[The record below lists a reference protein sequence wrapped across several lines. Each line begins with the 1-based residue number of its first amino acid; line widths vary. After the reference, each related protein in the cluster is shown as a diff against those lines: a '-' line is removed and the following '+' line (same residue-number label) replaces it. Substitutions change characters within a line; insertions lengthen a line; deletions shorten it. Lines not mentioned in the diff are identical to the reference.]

1 MKVLV
6 LGGTGAMGEHLV
18 QLLAD
23 DYIETYVTSRKKID
37 SFGTVHYIQ
46 GNAHDEV
53 FINQLLQKKF
63 DVIVDFMVYTTLEFA
78 NKVDSYLNNTNQYI
92 FLSSARVYANSDKP
106 LTEDSP
112 RLLDVCQDEKYLA
125 TDEYALAKARQEDL
139 LINNKNKNW
148 TIIRPYITYSNI
160 RLQLG
165 VLEKEDWL
173 YRALYGHKV
182 VFPIDL
188 MEKKTTLT
196 YGYDVA
202 RSIKALIGKKS
213 TLSNVFHITQDK
225 SITWSDVWSLY
236 KETIRFITNSEPI
249 IMLCD
254 MKQFEIMYKGH
265 YQIHYDRMYNRVFSN
280 DKISKYLDTSTFIQP
295 AIGLN
300 ECLSEC
306 IANLTNLKAIV
317 RYGSEGSKD
326 RVTKEYWK
334 FSDIPSLKN
343 KFKYTI
349 RRIGI

>member
-18 QLLAD
+18 RLLAD
-23 DYIETYVTSRKKID
+23 ANVETYVTSRKKMI

-46 GNAHDEV
+46 GNAHEEI
-53 FINQLLQKKF
+53 FINSLLHDKY
-63 DVIVDFMVYTTLEFA
+63 DVIVDFMVYSTVEFSK
-78 NKVDSYLNNTNQYI
+78 KVDNYLNNTQQYI
-92 FLSSARVYANSDKP
+92 FLSSSRVYANSDKP

-112 RLLDVCQDEKYLA
+112 RLLDVIQDRKYLLS
-125 TDEYALAKARQEDL
+125 DEYALTKARQENL
-139 LINNKNKNW
+139 LFNHKRKNW

-188 MEKKTTLT
+188 IDKRTTLT
-196 YGYDVA
+196 HGYDVA
-202 RSIKALIGKKS
+202 RSIQSLIGQENA
-213 TLSNVFHITQDK
+213 LSNVFHITQDDT
-225 SITWSDVWSLY
+225 ITWTDVWSLY

-280 DKISKYLDTSTFIQP
+280 DKISKYVDTSTFIQP

-306 IANLTNLKAIV
+306 ITNLTNLKAMM

-326 RVTKEYWK
+326 KLTNEYWK
-334 FSDIPSLKN
+334 FSDIPSLRN

>member
-18 QLLAD
+18 RLLAD
-23 DYIETYVTSRKKID
+23 ANVETYVTSRKKMI

-46 GNAHDEV
+46 GNAHEEI
-53 FINQLLQKKF
+53 FINSLLHDKY

-78 NKVDSYLNNTNQYI
+78 NKVDSYLNNTDQYI

-112 RLLDVCQDEKYLA
+112 RLLDVIQDRKYLSS
-125 TDEYALAKARQEDL
+125 DEYALTKARQENL
-139 LINNKNKNW
+139 LINNKRKNW

-173 YRALYGHKV
+173 YRTLYGHKV

-202 RSIKALIGKKS
+202 LSIQSLIGKES
-213 TLSNVFHITQDK
+213 ALSNAFHITQDK
-225 SITWSDVWSLY
+225 SITWSDVWNLY
-236 KETIRFITNSEPI
+236 KVTIGEKTEKEPQ
-249 IMLCD
+249 IMLCE
-254 MKQFEIMYKGH
+254 MNQFENMYKGH
-265 YQIHYDRMYNRVFSN
+265 YQIHYDRMYDRVFSN
-280 DKISKYLDTSTFIQP
+280 DKIKQYIDTGSFIQSEM
-295 AIGLN
+295 GLKK
-300 ECLSEC
+300 CLSEFIC
-306 IANLTNLKAIV
+306 NLSNLKEMI

>member
-1 MKVLV
+1 MRVLV

-23 DYIETYVTSRKKID
+23 DNVETYVTSRKKNN
-37 SFGTVHYIQ
+37 SFGTVKYIQ
-46 GNAHDEV
+46 GNAHDDV
-53 FINQLLQKKF
+53 FINQLLKEKF
-63 DVIVDFMVYTTLEFA
+63 DVIIDFMVYTTFEFA
-78 NKVDSYLNNTNQYI
+78 NRVEIYLNNTQQYI
-92 FLSSARVYANSDKP
+92 FLSSARVYANSDIP

-112 RLLDVCQDEKYLA
+112 RLLDVCQDKEYLE
-125 TDEYALAKARQEDL
+125 TDEYALTKARQEDF
-139 LINNKNKNW
+139 LINNINKNW

-188 MEKKTTLT
+188 MDKKTTLT

-213 TLSNVFHITQDK
+213 TLSNAFHITQDK
-225 SITWSDVWSLY
+225 SITWSDVWNLY
-236 KETIRFITNSEPI
+236 KVTIGEKTEKEPQ
-249 IMLCD
+249 IMLCEIN
-254 MKQFEIMYKGH
+254 QFENIYKGH
-265 YQIHYDRMYNRVFSN
+265 YQIHYDRMYDRIFSN
-280 DKISKYLDTSTFIQP
+280 DKIKQHIDTSNFITP
-295 AIGLN
+295 EVGLN
-300 ECLSEC
+300 KCLSEC
-306 IANLTNLKAIV
+306 ITNLTNLKAIV

>member
-1 MKVLV
+1 MRVLV

-23 DYIETYVTSRKKID
+23 EKIETYVTSRKKLD
-37 SFGTVHYIQ
+37 SFGTVQYIQ

-53 FINQLLQKKF
+53 FITHLLQEKF
-63 DVIVDFMVYTTLEFA
+63 DVIIDFMVYTTLEFA
-78 NKVDSYLNNTNQYI
+78 NKVDSYLNNTDQYI

-112 RLLDVCQDEKYLA
+112 RLLDVAQDKEYLK

-139 LINNKNKNW
+139 LINNKNRNW

-182 VFPIDL
+182 LFPIDL

-202 RSIKALIGKKS
+202 LGIKSVIGKEN
-213 TLSNVFHITQDK
+213 TLSNAFHITQDN
-225 SITWSDVWSLY
+225 SITWSNVWKLY
-236 KETIRFITNSEPI
+236 KETIRDNTETEPL

-254 MKQFEIMYKGH
+254 MNQFENVHKGH
-265 YQIHYDRMYNRVFSN
+265 YQIHYDRMYDRVFSN
-280 DKISKYLDTSTFIQP
+280 DKIKQYLDTSSFTQSELGIKK
-295 AIGLN
+295 
-300 ECLSEC
+300 CLSEL
-306 IANLTNLKAIV
+306 ISNLSNLKEMI

-326 RVTKEYWK
+326 RITKEYWK
-334 FSDIPSLKN
+334 FSDIPSLK
-343 KFKYTI
+343 KKLKYTI
-349 RRIGI
+349 RRIGL